1 MVIVAL
7 LVLILFTFLTELMY
21 GIFHFNYNQKPIDLI
36 KVRQYALLIKQDY
49 ALYKKTNDDKYKDKK
64 KASIIAWSR
73 IKHRYIKSEKSGR
86 WILKKK

>member
-1 MVIVAL
+1 MNKSKKISRIKKVANPPKGSFSKA
-7 LVLILFTFLTELMY
+7 FTAKFEKY
-21 GIFHFNYNQKPIDLI
+21 
-36 KVRQYALLIKQDY
+36 
-49 ALYKKTNDDKYKDKK
+49 YKEAYDKYKDKK